1 MQRERVVTAADIQR
15 LIRGSG
21 VAPTQNNPDGWE
33 ILSLTYQDFADVKEP
48 KAIIDQIM
56 REGEVVAVG
65 ASPKQA
71 AVEERDVHAL
81 RKFGPARGRELW
93 DPASAVR
100 AWLAV
105 FNA

>member
-21 VAPTQNNPDGWE
+21 VAPTQNNPDDWE

-71 AVEERDVHAL
+71 AVEERDVTRVAQ
-81 RKFGPARGRELW
+81 
-93 DPASAVR
+93 VR
-100 AWLAV
+100 AGSRA
-105 FNA
+105 